1 MKSELY
7 TTTISDDLKA
17 HQEDGITQLLNEIYD
32 MEESSTPAPVDPIIH
47 ALQLRSLP
55 QEEW

>member
-1 MKSELY
+1 MAASA
-7 TTTISDDLKA
+7 SLKA
-17 HQEDGITQLLNEIYD
+17 HQGNGVTQRLNEIYD
-32 MEESSTPAPVDPIIH
+32 MKESPTPAPVDPIIQ